1 MTINNFINTKKSNIT
16 RYNKQH
22 TNSKTTLLSSP
33 IMTRKNMLLGLVL
46 ICIVLQL
53 STDFLSSLK
62 QQQQQQQQQPQQYEN
77 KNNVNKNN
85 NDNNYNHNY
94 YDEKVAEI
102 NDPLKDIMPSLI
114 YRRSNNIPNWMKGTC
129 STGENEMKERV
140 EVLITSHKQS
150 HACSQ
155 LVSLESSRNRVKSSQ
170 ELY

>member
-22 TNSKTTLLSSP
+22 TNKTTLLSSP
-33 IMTRKNMLLGLVL
+33 IMTRKNLLLGLVL

-53 STDFLSSLK
+53 FTDFLSSSK
-62 QQQQQQQQQPQQYEN
+62 QQQSQQYEN
-77 KNNVNKNN
+77 KNNNVN
-85 NDNNYNHNY
+85 DYYYY

-102 NDPLKDIMPSLI
+102 NDPLKDIMPSSI
-114 YRRSNNIPNWMKGTC
+114 YRKSNNIPNWMKGTC
-129 STGENEMKERV
+129 STGENEMRERERV

>member
-22 TNSKTTLLSSP
+22 TNNKTTLLSSP
-33 IMTRKNMLLGLVL
+33 IMTRKNILLGLVL

-53 STDFLSSLK
+53 ATDYLSSLK
-62 QQQQQQQQQPQQYEN
+62 QQQQQQPQQYEN
-77 KNNVNKNN
+77 KNNNVN
-85 NDNNYNHNY
+85 DYYY

-102 NDPLKDIMPSLI
+102 NDPLKDIMPSSI
-114 YRRSNNIPNWMKGTC
+114 YRKSNNIPNWMKGTC

-155 LVSLESSRNRVKSSQ
+155 LISLESSRNRVKSSQ